1 VKPESH
7 FDVLAIVDAVTT
19 HVGSV
24 SRGEVHMFAYLGC
37 LMSLY
42 RQRPAAEWGYVF
54 GVTSHSYPYSGE
66 LDRAVDELY
75 GGGVLAFDDTA
86 DAPTLVM
93 TSHGQQRWSMLRSLT
108 QYEDR
113 GKVLDAVCA
122 SVLALPLGRIRHAV
136 SNDPEIA
143 TAATLKHDRLLMTED
158 FIPLLHQQFDALA
171 RSIGRTD
178 VDLFVP
184 AVIWLSC
191 LSEDESSI
199 SEGQV

>member
-1 VKPESH
+1 MKPESH
-7 FDVLAIVDAVTT
+7 FDVLAIMDAVTT

-24 SRGEVHMFAYLGC
+24 SRAEVHMFAYLGC

-42 RQRPAAEWGYVF
+42 RQRPVAEWGYAF

-66 LDRAVDELY
+66 LDTAVDELY
-75 GGGVLAFDDTA
+75 GAGGLAFDDAA

-93 TSHGQQRWSMLRSLT
+93 TTSGRQRWSLLRSLT
-108 QYEDR
+108 QYTDR
-113 GKVLDAVCA
+113 GRVLDAVCA

-143 TAATLKHDRLLMTED
+143 TAAELKHERLLMTED

-171 RSIGRTD
+171 RNVGRAE

-191 LSEDESSI
+191 LSEGEST